1 MSVNRTND
9 ELEASNPSIT
19 SVIVSD
25 KQRQLSHFL
34 DVLFQLEEVQDDVDK
49 TRREENTGRDG
60 WLFAELVIDASH
72 YKSL

>member
-34 DVLFQLEEVQDDVDK
+34 DVLFQLEEVQEDVDK
-49 TRREENTGRDG
+49 TNWEEDTGRDG